1 MKRRPIGLSPFDG
14 SVDALLTRVAARDR
28 AAFAAFFRRLVNP
41 TFLQVRLSLG
51 NTAAAVSVTR
61 AVFVEV
67 WLLAPHTDRHDA
79 LGWVSSIASRRAAD
93 RLRAINHHHLSP
105 IGLDY
110 ETHTDAELV
119 ALLRPDPH
127 AVFARI
133 EAARYECDGRPPVD
147 PRCVQSMARGTV
159 AGSH

>member
-1 MKRRPIGLSPFDG
+1 MTSRTIDLGPSDG
-14 SVDALLTRVAARDR
+14 SVDALLARVAARDR
-28 AAFAAFFRRLVNP
+28 AAFTVFFRRLVNP

-79 LGWVSSIASRRAAD
+79 LGWVSAIASRRAAD
-93 RLRAINHHHLSP
+93 RLRAVNHHYHSP
-105 IGLDY
+105 MGLDY
-110 ETHTDAELV
+110 ETHTDRELV

-133 EAARYECDGRPPVD
+133 EAARVRERRTAADGPALHAGD
-147 PRCVQSMARGTV
+147 GT
-159 AGSH
+159 